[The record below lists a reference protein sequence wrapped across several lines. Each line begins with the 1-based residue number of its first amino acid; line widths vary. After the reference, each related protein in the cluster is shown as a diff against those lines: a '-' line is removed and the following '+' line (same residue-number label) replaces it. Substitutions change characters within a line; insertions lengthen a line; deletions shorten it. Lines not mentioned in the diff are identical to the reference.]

1 MATTT
6 EAEKSLQALLSQL
19 EKAREQNKEF
29 VESWNDVSRKI
40 KDSLN
45 PLKGIND
52 QIQTSIN
59 KMAELQT
66 QKAEEIQRQKQ
77 TGVVNQAIID
87 YLNQQIAQQAELQKS
102 LNILQQLMSKY
113 LGYITLAYETFKM
126 LVELGDNYD
135 ALLASNAQKQGI
147 GKKQSEAQVALIQKS
162 VALNN
167 EVGKAFSKYAVT
179 LKEAVESV
187 QAINEDLGVMAG
199 EYMPQLAIRSSEL
212 AASTGLSAVE
222 SSKFFTTLGEIGN
235 TSFQTQENMAG
246 VADAAAKAAGVP
258 LGKVIKD
265 VSGASANVRTVFR
278 GNTIELIK
286 QAAELRKIGSSLEQA
301 AKSADSL
308 LNFETSIG
316 NELKASALLGKNI
329 NFNQSRRLFFEG
341 KIADA
346 EKALQA
352 ELERVGD
359 IDKLNYFQ
367 RKALSDLTGKDI
379 NELQRIASLKKTQQK
394 IDQDNPE
401 LAAERLKFEKELSK
415 ISGSKLEQEKRA
427 NEIAALENVA
437 KERTKVLDAAKEQ
450 AALALGKALYP
461 VVSFLRDIQI
471 GILQVVTKLA
481 SFTNGWV
488 IAGVGIGVALG
499 AAYGVWK
506 LFLLGVEKGA
516 EKIGAGFAKIAEKAG
531 EGVAKSL
538 NAVGK
543 GFRNFGRSV
552 RFLKIPGQAI
562 VAILV
567 VTAAVIGLGYAFK
580 LMGQG
585 LGAAA
590 PGLKVIGD
598 TFLGLATILAD
609 VFLKTLDK
617 VPTLLDS
624 VTANIVKLSVA
635 GPLLI
640 VAGIGVASLGASLA
654 MLIPTLVI
662 FPTSYLTEI
671 TTQLVAMGRS
681 ATDIE
686 LAVNALNKLGGIE
699 TPSLA
704 SLSTSL
710 ALLTATLILFPTSE
724 LTKIT
729 TQLVAMGGAAAGVAL
744 AVAALKELDGIEL
757 PKVDIGGLAAVNVAG
772 NSKNEE
778 IKQGLQA
785 VAQKLDVLTGMMAA
799 GKIAVYMDRVKVS
812 KELAEGTLKFGVS
825 GQATNLV

>member
-1 MATTT
+1 MAS
-6 EAEKSLQALLSQL
+6 ESEKSLQALLAQL

-29 VESWNDVSRKI
+29 VESWNDVGRKI

-52 QIQTSIN
+52 QIETSVK
-59 KMAELQT
+59 KMAELEQLKAKEIEE
-66 QKAEEIQRQKQ
+66 QKKSGQI
-77 TGVVNQAIID
+77 
-87 YLNQQIAQQAELQKS
+87 NQQIIEHYNKQISEQAELQKS
-102 LNILQQLMSKY
+102 LNVQQQLMSKY
-113 LGYITLAYETFKM
+113 LGYLKIAYETFKM
-126 LVELGDNYD
+126 LVDLGDKYD

-147 GKKQSEAQVALIQKS
+147 GKKQSEAQVALLQKS
-162 VALNN
+162 VAANN
-167 EVGKAFSKYAVT
+167 ELSTTFSKYAVT

-187 QAINEDLGVMAG
+187 QAMNEDLGVMAG

-212 AASTGLSAVE
+212 AASTGLTAAESA
-222 SSKFFTTLGEIGN
+222 KFFTTLGEIGN
-235 TSFQTQENMAG
+235 TSFQSQQNMAG
-246 VADAAAKAAGVP
+246 IADAAAKAAGVP

-265 VSGASANVRTVFR
+265 VSGASANVRTIFR
-278 GNTIELIK
+278 GNTTELIK

-301 AKSADSL
+301 AKSAESL
-308 LNFETSIG
+308 LNFESSVG
-316 NELKASALLGKNI
+316 AELKASALLGKNI

-367 RKALSDLTGKDI
+367 RKALSELTGKDI
-379 NELQRIASLKKTQQK
+379 NELQRISSLKKTQQK
-394 IDQDNPE
+394 IDQDTPE
-401 LAAERLKFEKELSK
+401 LAKERLKLEKELIK
-415 ISGSKLEQEKRA
+415 ISGSKVEQEKRA
-427 NEIAALENVA
+427 NEIAALGNVA
-437 KERTKVLDAAKEQ
+437 KERTKILDEAREQ

-461 VVSFLRDIQI
+461 VVSFFRDIQI

-488 IAGVGIGVALG
+488 VAGVGIAAVLAT
-499 AAYGVWK
+499 AYGAWK

-531 EGVAKSL
+531 EGVAKAL
-538 NAVGK
+538 NSVGQ

-562 VAILV
+562 LAIGVL
-567 VTAAVIGLGYAFK
+567 TLAIIGLGYAFK
-580 LMGQG
+580 LMGEG

-590 PGLKVIGD
+590 PALKVVAD
-598 TFLGLATILAD
+598 MFVSLATILGD

-617 VPTLLDS
+617 VPILLES
-624 VTANIVKLSVA
+624 VTLNIIKLAAVGPALVA
-635 GPLLI
+635 T
-640 VAGIGVASLGASLA
+640 AFGIGSLG
-654 MLIPTLVI
+654 
-662 FPTSYLTEI
+662 
-671 TTQLVAMGRS
+671 
-681 ATDIE
+681 
-686 LAVNALNKLGGIE
+686 
-699 TPSLA
+699 
-704 SLSTSL
+704 L
-710 ALLTATLILFPTSE
+710 ALAALTTELVLFPTSE

-744 AVAALKELDGIEL
+744 AVASLKELDGIDL
-757 PKVDIGGLAAVNVAG
+757 PKIDIGGLASVNAIT
-772 NSKNEE
+772 NSKNDE
-778 IKQGLQA
+778 IKQGLQV
-785 VAQKLDVLTGMMAA
+785 VAEKLDILTGMMAA
-799 GKIAVYMDRVKVS
+799 GKIAVYLDRTKVN

>member
-481 SFTNGWV
+481 SFTNGWI
-488 IAGVGIGVALG
+488 IAGVGIVAALV

>member
-488 IAGVGIGVALG
+488 IAGVGIVAALV

>member
-499 AAYGVWK
+499 AAYVVWK

>member
-1 MATTT
+1 MAS
-6 EAEKSLQALLSQL
+6 ESEKSLQALLSQL

-29 VESWNDVSRKI
+29 VDSWSDVSRKI

-59 KMAELQT
+59 KMAELQELKAKEIEE
-66 QKAEEIQRQKQ
+66 QKKSGQI
-77 TGVVNQAIID
+77 
-87 YLNQQIAQQAELQKS
+87 NQQIIDNYNDQISKQAELQKS
-102 LNILQQLMSKY
+102 LNIQQQAMAKY
-113 LGYITLAYETFKM
+113 LGYLKLAYETFQM
-126 LVELGDNYD
+126 LVDLGDKYD
-135 ALLASNAQKQGI
+135 ALLAANAQKQGI

-162 VALNN
+162 VAANN
-167 EVGKAFSKYAVT
+167 ELSTTFSKYAVT
-179 LKEAVESV
+179 LKESVESI
-187 QAINEDLGVMAG
+187 QAMNEDLGVMAG

-212 AASTGLSAVE
+212 AASTGLTAAE
-222 SSKFFTTLGEIGN
+222 STKFFTTLGEIGN
-235 TSFQTQENMAG
+235 TSFQTQQNMAG

-265 VSGASANVRTVFR
+265 VSGASLNVRTIFR
-278 GNTIELIK
+278 GNTTELIK

-301 AKSADSL
+301 AKSAESL
-308 LNFETSIG
+308 LNFESSVG
-316 NELKASALLGKNI
+316 VELKASALLGKNI

-346 EKALQA
+346 EKALQK

-367 RKALSDLTGKDI
+367 RKALSELTGKDI
-379 NELQRIASLKKTQQK
+379 NELQRIGSLKKTQQK
-394 IDQDNPE
+394 IDQEQPE
-401 LAAERLKFEKELSK
+401 LAKERLKLEKDLQK

-437 KERTKVLDAAKEQ
+437 KERTKVLDEAREQ

-488 IAGVGIGVALG
+488 IAGVGI
-499 AAYGVWK
+499 AAVIGTAYAAWK

-531 EGVAKSL
+531 EGVAKAL
-538 NAVGK
+538 NSVGK

-552 RFLKIPGQAI
+552 RFLNIPPQAI
-562 VAILV
+562 LAIGVITL
-567 VTAAVIGLGYAFK
+567 AVIGLAYAFK

-585 LGAAA
+585 LGSAA
-590 PGLKVIGD
+590 PGLKVISD

-617 VPTLLDS
+617 LPSLLDS
-624 VTANIVKLSVA
+624 VTTNIVKLAVA

-640 VAGIGVASLGASLA
+640 GAAIGVASLG
-654 MLIPTLVI
+654 
-662 FPTSYLTEI
+662 
-671 TTQLVAMGRS
+671 
-681 ATDIE
+681 
-686 LAVNALNKLGGIE
+686 
-699 TPSLA
+699 
-704 SLSTSL
+704 TSL
-710 ALLTATLILFPTSE
+710 AALTATLILFPTSE

-729 TQLVAMGGAAAGVAL
+729 TQLVAMGSAAAGVAL

-757 PKVDIGGLAAVNVAG
+757 PKVDIGGLAAVNVAA

-825 GQATNLV
+825 GQATNAI

>member
-265 VSGASANVRTVFR
+265 VSGASANVRTV
-278 GNTIELIK
+278 
-286 QAAELRKIGSSLEQA
+286 
-301 AKSADSL
+301 
-308 LNFETSIG
+308 
-316 NELKASALLGKNI
+316 
-329 NFNQSRRLFFEG
+329 
-341 KIADA
+341 
-346 EKALQA
+346 
-352 ELERVGD
+352 
-359 IDKLNYFQ
+359 
-367 RKALSDLTGKDI
+367 
-379 NELQRIASLKKTQQK
+379 
-394 IDQDNPE
+394 
-401 LAAERLKFEKELSK
+401 
-415 ISGSKLEQEKRA
+415 
-427 NEIAALENVA
+427 
-437 KERTKVLDAAKEQ
+437 
-450 AALALGKALYP
+450 
-461 VVSFLRDIQI
+461 
-471 GILQVVTKLA
+471 
-481 SFTNGWV
+481 
-488 IAGVGIGVALG
+488 
-499 AAYGVWK
+499 
-506 LFLLGVEKGA
+506 
-516 EKIGAGFAKIAEKAG
+516 
-531 EGVAKSL
+531 
-538 NAVGK
+538 
-543 GFRNFGRSV
+543 
-552 RFLKIPGQAI
+552 
-562 VAILV
+562 
-567 VTAAVIGLGYAFK
+567 
-580 LMGQG
+580 
-585 LGAAA
+585 
-590 PGLKVIGD
+590 
-598 TFLGLATILAD
+598 
-609 VFLKTLDK
+609 
-617 VPTLLDS
+617 
-624 VTANIVKLSVA
+624 
-635 GPLLI
+635 
-640 VAGIGVASLGASLA
+640 
-654 MLIPTLVI
+654 
-662 FPTSYLTEI
+662 
-671 TTQLVAMGRS
+671 
-681 ATDIE
+681 
-686 LAVNALNKLGGIE
+686 LNKPL
-699 TPSLA
+699 
-704 SLSTSL
+704 
-710 ALLTATLILFPTSE
+710 
-724 LTKIT
+724 
-729 TQLVAMGGAAAGVAL
+729 
-744 AVAALKELDGIEL
+744 
-757 PKVDIGGLAAVNVAG
+757 N
-772 NSKNEE
+772 
-778 IKQGLQA
+778 
-785 VAQKLDVLTGMMAA
+785 
-799 GKIAVYMDRVKVS
+799 
-812 KELAEGTLKFGVS
+812 
-825 GQATNLV
+825 